1 MYKEDLCT
9 KILELVVA
17 YNRQMYEYGKSF
29 RNYGTAKQL
38 RVDQIRL
45 IDLIGSDPGLNLRT
59 LAEQTGNSI
68 PTLSLQIDRLK
79 KLELITKRRSET
91 DQREIVIDLTEEGRR
106 AYEYHQALDRDFIDR
121 STCCLMGQTEDQL
134 ETIAQFMR
142 YMTDNQLRL

>member
-17 YNRQMYEYGKSF
+17 YNRRMYEYGKSF

-45 IDLIGSDPGLNLRT
+45 IDLIGSDPGLNLHT
-59 LAEQTGNSI
+59 LAERTGNSI

-91 DQREIVIDLTEEGRR
+91 DQREIVIDLTQEGRI

-121 STCCLMGQTEDQL
+121 STCCLMEQTEDQL

-142 YMTDNQLRL
+142 YMTDNQLGL